1 MSIANVSIFYL
12 RLINN
17 LCKHRN
23 TMIENHNDTLMYNSD
38 QNQIANEKHISL
50 VNFKIADQTF
60 GIEILKIREIIN
72 LCPICE
78 VPYTPQFILGVI
90 NLRGCINAVL
100 DIRRFFKIHPCK
112 DYGNDSRIVV
122 MNIDEK
128 SIGVI
133 VDKILGVVSVKENQ
147 IRKTPIS
154 MDPEQARYI
163 TGIAQLDNEIV
174 IIVNMLEIVNCPEM
188 MKFRNR
194 GE

>member
-1 MSIANVSIFYL
+1 
-12 RLINN
+12 
-17 LCKHRN
+17 
-23 TMIENHNDTLMYNSD
+23 MIENNNNLIDDSQENK
-38 QNQIANEKHISL
+38 QEEENRISL

-78 VPYTPQFILGVI
+78 VPYTPAFLLGVI

-100 DIRRFFKIHPCK
+100 DIRKFFKIPPCRE
-112 DYGNDSRIVV
+112 YGRDSRIVV
-122 MNIDEK
+122 MNIEEK

-133 VDKILGVVSVKENQ
+133 VDRILGVVSVKEDQ

-163 TGIAQLDNEIV
+163 TGIAQLENEID
-174 IIVNMLEIVNCPEM
+174 IIVNMQEIVNCPEM
-188 MKFRNR
+188 MKYRNR

>member
-1 MSIANVSIFYL
+1 
-12 RLINN
+12 
-17 LCKHRN
+17 
-23 TMIENHNDTLMYNSD
+23 MIENHNDTLMYNSD